1 MEAATLVPGE
11 RVLDHLIS
19 VARDAGVRAPQLRH
33 TPNQKS
39 VTDAVRDSAA
49 GNTGASSPQDPKG
62 WGVAT
67 SERND
72 ATLAR
77 ARRGRDGETQHN
89 PVRGPW

>member
-39 VTDAVRDSAA
+39 VTDTVRDSAA
-49 GNTGASSPQDPKG
+49 GNTGASSPQDPDDLPGLGGCDLRAKRRDVSPRAKG
-62 WGVAT
+62 
-67 SERND
+67 
-72 ATLAR
+72 
-77 ARRGRDGETQHN
+77 Q
-89 PVRGPW
+89 